1 MIKELDEVVL
11 AVDLPKHKLVA
22 GDMGAVVLVHKS
34 GGFEVEF
41 MTLDGTTVS
50 VTSLS
55 SEEVRPAGV
64 QREIAHARVL
74 D

>member
-1 MIKELDEVVL
+1 MIKELDDVVL

-22 GDMGAVVLVHKS
+22 GDMGTVVLVHKN

-41 MTLDGTTVS
+41 MTLDGTTVA

-55 SEEVRPAGV
+55 SEEVRSTGA